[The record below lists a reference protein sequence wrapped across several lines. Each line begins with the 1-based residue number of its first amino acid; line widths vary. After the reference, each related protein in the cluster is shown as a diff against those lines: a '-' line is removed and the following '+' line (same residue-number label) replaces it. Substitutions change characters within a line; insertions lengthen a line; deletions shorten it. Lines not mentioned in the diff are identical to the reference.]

1 MFGNVTISLEFV
13 SRQTFFSFRNL
24 KIQILNSK
32 KGKNEKRMLKNV
44 PCNWRKII

>member
-13 SRQTFFSFRNL
+13 SRQLFFSFRNL

-32 KGKNEKRMLKNV
+32 KAKM
-44 PCNWRKII
+44 RKEC